1 MPTYLRRTKRT
12 WDVTF
17 EILDDS
23 KYVHPNGKLYTKEE
37 LRKAVR
43 QALENGFGSG
53 PTKGSGV
60 SIKYVI
66 VSDPVRD
73 KIRDKKY
80 LDKIADTYQ
89 GGL

>member
-1 MPTYLRRTKRT
+1 MPTYLRRTKRI

-23 KYVHPNGKLYTKEE
+23 KYVHPNGKLYTQEE

-43 QALENGFGSG
+43 QALEEKLGGAV
-53 PTKGSGV
+53 K
-60 SIKYVI
+60 IKNVI
-66 VSDPVRD
+66 VSDPV
-73 KIRDKKY
+73 RDKKY